1 MSPAS
6 FDARQEQKC
15 NGVKGSPPASG
26 LQGEA
31 ALQDDGIY
39 DLNAGFMEKGDQTTN
54 ITLTDGQGEPENNRY
69 VYAFCFLCDG
79 TDLGLT
85 FHIQQSMKNNS
96 RSDD

>member
-15 NGVKGSPPASG
+15 NGIKGPPPASG

-54 ITLTDGQGEPENNRY
+54 ITLTDGQGEPENNW
-69 VYAFCFLCDG
+69 YAFSAMELI
-79 TDLGLT
+79 LV
-85 FHIQQSMKNNS
+85 
-96 RSDD
+96 